1 MQKHGTGDK
10 YKGAGSASID
20 DLGLT
25 SRESIDNSAKLRKD
39 TGEATQR
46 PVGQDKSI
54 KSDRGTFTN
63 KC

>member
-1 MQKHGTGDK
+1 MQSHGTGDK

-25 SRESIDNSAKLRKD
+25 NRESIDNSAKLR
-39 TGEATQR
+39 GETSEKTQR
-46 PVGQDKSI
+46 PVAKSKSI
-54 KSDRGTFTN
+54 KSDRGTFTS